1 MSLRFGTDRFTILE
15 DGSSTFTNPV
25 ITITANS
32 STTRVL
38 AHSPAFQQLE
48 DYDHTTDSFGNQ
60 TITLKFGANYFPNT
74 EDDVSGVHPRLV
86 LSHRL
91 EENRWYLVSVA
102 SENTE
107 VVLQLTY
114 QTIVGGEYKTNTI
127 AQTSTTF
134 LEGVDWNIGENDAN
148 WTFHRLDTNPES
160 NNWSSFINSS
170 LKILDFGFWNDYK
183 LTITDISRIFEIG
196 LMAHS

>member
-1 MSLRFGTDRFTILE
+1 MKITIL
-15 DGSSTFTNPV
+15 
-25 ITITANS
+25 
-32 STTRVL
+32 TTL
-38 AHSPAFQQLE
+38 ALKSL
-48 DYDHTTDSFGNQ
+48 
-60 TITLKFGANYFPNT
+60 TLKFGANYFPNT
-74 EDDVSGVHPRLV
+74 NGVSGVYPRLV

-148 WTFHRLDTNPES
+148 WIFHRLDTNPES

-170 LKILDFGFWNDYK
+170 VKISILI
-183 LTITDISRIFEIG
+183 LE
-196 LMAHS
+196 